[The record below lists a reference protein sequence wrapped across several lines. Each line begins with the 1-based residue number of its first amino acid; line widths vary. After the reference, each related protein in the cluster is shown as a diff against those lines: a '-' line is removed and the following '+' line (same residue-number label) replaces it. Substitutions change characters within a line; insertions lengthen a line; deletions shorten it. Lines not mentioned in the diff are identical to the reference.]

1 MPSSSDQHD
10 NNAQTSLPLSDA
22 QKHDLRAALLS
33 IKWASEL
40 LEPIDGSEPPC
51 DLIAAQLRAS
61 YANLSIFIE
70 PFLAPA
76 DGNYTP

>member
-1 MPSSSDQHD
+1 MSE
-10 NNAQTSLPLSDA
+10 A
-22 QKHDLRAALLS
+22 QKHDLKAALLS

-51 DLIAAQLRAS
+51 ALIAAQLRAS

-70 PFLAPA
+70 PFLASA
-76 DGNYTP
+76 DGAHTP